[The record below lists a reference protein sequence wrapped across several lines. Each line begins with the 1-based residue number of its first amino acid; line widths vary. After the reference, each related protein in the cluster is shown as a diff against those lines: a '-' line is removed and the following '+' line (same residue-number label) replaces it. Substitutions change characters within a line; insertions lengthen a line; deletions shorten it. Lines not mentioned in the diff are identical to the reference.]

1 MTERNGVRWFAGVL
15 LAGSALWIL
24 SNQGSAQIS
33 KRDSNGTS
41 QADNGTPVFRATSRL
56 VVVDVVVTDRNG
68 QFVPNL
74 KADNFK
80 VLEDGKQQKVSSFT
94 VHTAP
99 VRNAVQAFKLPPH
112 QYANFVNVAQQADRP
127 VNVVLLDMLNTS
139 GSDQDFARKQ
149 MIQFLK
155 SLPSGQPMALFTLTS
170 KLRMVQGFG
179 ANSDILVAAAEAMK
193 PSQSLQNAP
202 ETQQQ
207 QEEIT
212 ATAIETI
219 GAPASMG
226 PTPQNATMPIAPV
239 GQALR
244 DAMAAQDSFQK
255 MERMS
260 LTLEALN
267 VLARA
272 VAGYPGRKNLLWL
285 SAEFPVAFG
294 PGFSPYNAAS
304 DPLNQNVG
312 RETNHQV
319 RDLSNETPPTPLTSA
334 LLAAAQIAVYPIDVR
349 GQVSLGTNLDISQQ
363 TANLGTVAIQNEIQT
378 AGQRQVTTLW
388 DAHEAM
394 TEIAKQTGG
403 EAIYGT
409 NDLKGALS
417 RSMRDGA
424 NYYTISYVPSHQ
436 DWNGKYRKIEI
447 KGESGWKM
455 NYRRGYYAVQERPVA
470 ENEASAVMAS
480 AMQFSVPEF
489 TMVLMKVQVL
499 PPDAD
504 HAKVR
509 VDYAVDG
516 HDLNFHDCSDQ
527 RKCASV
533 DFVATAWDKDLNLVA
548 HATDTM
554 NATLRPPAYD
564 QVMRTGLPF
573 HQELELKP
581 GTYTLRFGVM
591 DRDTRKV
598 GTVDVQLTTGK
609 TESAA
614 AAQPAR

>member
-1 MTERNGVRWFAGVL
+1 MTRHNRKWSSFFVLFAA
-15 LAGSALWIL
+15 AGLWIL
-24 SNQGSAQIS
+24 SNQGNAQIS
-33 KRDSNGTS
+33 KRDASGPS
-41 QADNGTPVFRATSRL
+41 QADTGTPLFHATSRL

-80 VLEDGKQQKVSSFT
+80 VLEDGKQQKVSAFQ

-99 VRNAVQAFKLPPH
+99 IPGAAPAFKLPPH

-139 GSDQDFARKQ
+139 GTDQDFARKQ

-155 SLPSGQPMALFTLTS
+155 SLPTGQPMALFTLTS

-193 PSQSLQNAP
+193 PSQSMQYAP

-212 ATAIETI
+212 ASAIETI

-255 MERMS
+255 AERMS

-267 VLARA
+267 VMARA

-312 RETNHQV
+312 RETNHQL
-319 RDLSNETPPTPLTSA
+319 RDLSNETPPTALTSA

-349 GQVSLGTNLDISQQ
+349 GQVSLGTGLDISQQ
-363 TANLGTVAIQNEIQT
+363 TANLGTVGIQNEIQT
-378 AGQRQVTTLW
+378 AGQRQTTTLW

-417 RSMRDGA
+417 RSMREGS

-447 KGESGWKM
+447 KGENGWKM
-455 NYRRGYYAVQERPVA
+455 TYRRGYYAVQERPVA
-470 ENEASAVMAS
+470 ANEASAVMAS

-489 TMVLMKVQVL
+489 TMLLMKVQVL

-516 HDLNFHDCSDQ
+516 HDVNFHDCADQ

-554 NATLRPPAYD
+554 NATLRQNAYD

-591 DRDTRKV
+591 DRETRKI

-609 TESAA
+609 TETA